1 MTKTKNHLKK
11 QIKSKLK
18 KNGDAS
24 KLKKIVTIK
33 KILVPLDGS
42 KYSFHALDVA
52 ISLSS
57 HYSSSIIAVY
67 VFDLP
72 ISLEFGVIDPVG
84 ERLKKKILGAMKTAK
99 LRCEEQNIPFK
110 SIMVHGKVEPGII
123 DVSKKEKCDVIVVG
137 KRGKSSVSEIF
148 LGSVSHYVIH
158 HSKIPVII
166 VK

>member
-1 MTKTKNHLKK
+1 VVKTKNHLKNQVK
-11 QIKSKLK
+11 PKIKKTINNRKPK
-18 KNGDAS
+18 KNTA
-24 KLKKIVTIK
+24 IK

-42 KYSFHALDVA
+42 KYSFRALDMA

-57 HYSSSIIAVY
+57 HYSSSITGVY
-67 VFDLP
+67 IFDLP

-84 ERLKKKILGAMKTAK
+84 ERLKKKILGVMKTAK

-110 SIMVHGKVEPGII
+110 SIMKHGRIEPGII
-123 DVSKKEKCDVIVVG
+123 DIAKKEKCDVIVIG
-137 KRGKSSVSEIF
+137 KREISSVSEIF
-148 LGSVSHYVIH
+148 LGSVSHYVVH